1 MPISDSVLFITTVLA
16 STESFTI
23 VLVILSVYIMRK
35 RSLAEGLFLAGSTVF
50 LLASVWVLKL
60 AFAVP
65 RPPDALVEA
74 GGYAF
79 PSGHASGVMFMAIVL
94 EWYFRVVLQI
104 KQLVL
109 VRTILISF
117 VLAVGYS
124 RLYLQVHTI
133 EQVLAGFFVGGVIA
147 GLFLYYGRR
156 FAPK

>member
-1 MPISDSVLFITTVLA
+1 MPISDPILFITTVLA

-23 VLVILSVYIMRK
+23 VLVFLSVYIMRK

-50 LLASVWVLKL
+50 LLASVWALKL

-65 RPPDALVEA
+65 RPLDALVEA

-109 VRTILISF
+109 ARTILISF

-147 GLFLYYGRR
+147 GLFLYHVRR